1 MTLLHLLIVGWLP
14 GAAIFRLPYGDRD
27 ARAGL
32 EAEERLF
39 WAVVISAALSMSV
52 VLGLA
57 AIDRYSF
64 ERLLIAD
71 LAIAA
76 VAAAAGRFRLGY
88 GGTAKRVTPGVIL
101 PLALILL
108 GVWRFF
114 PPSEYIIGGKD
125 PGTYINEG
133 VQIAQRGTFVYR
145 DPVVA
150 EVPPFARDLFFPS
163 HLRHDYYSLRFMG
176 FRVNDPE
183 SGAVVGQFP
192 HVFPAA
198 IAIGY
203 GLDGLTGARRTV
215 GVWAILGVLAVYFA
229 GHRLFGRTAAFT
241 AAALLSLHVI
251 QVWFARYPNAEVVMQ
266 ALLFATL
273 LAHARAHVDG
283 NRFFAP
289 VAGVLLGLLL
299 FLRFDAVLGIA
310 AVLGAVALLVLARR
324 LRPDPW
330 FFAGLGITVAAGTAY
345 LLGPM
350 RAYVDL
356 PIVFLSHL
364 AWWQYAVMGGAV
376 VVALAALVAGA
387 RAPAVG
393 AWVSTWTP
401 MLLTGALVA
410 AAAYS
415 FWLRAPIDGV
425 LAARDAYSLRT
436 FTAFYLTL
444 PGLLAAVLGFALFA
458 HRAFWRAPEL
468 FATVSVYAFFFFY
481 KVRIFS
487 DHFWMARRF
496 LPVILPGALLF
507 AAAAA
512 LGGSRGTWAPTRLAR
527 QAIGVAFVAVLAMQY
542 NRAAA
547 PVLAHVEYAGI
558 IPRLETIAK
567 QVGDRD
573 LLIVES
579 RNASDSHVLA
589 VPLAYI
595 YDRHVLMLNSPRPDK
610 AVLAAYLE
618 WARTRYERVL
628 FLGGGGTDLL
638 SPSWSARPV
647 ASERFA
653 VPEYDA
659 PVDAYPRFA
668 RSKEFDYSLYALLP
682 PDPADATRPFDL
694 DVGVSDDLHV
704 LRFHAK
710 ESSEG
715 RSFRWSRDRSLI
727 TVTGLTAASRDVVLS
742 LNDGGRPRG
751 RAAGRRH
758 DLARRRTARHRPRDD
773 RFQGLR
779 RRHPA
784 VARRTPGRRRRN
796 RGNAAHDLGVETGDR
811 DRRRRRPRARRH
823 GRPRHGA
830 IIPGSAGD

>member
-14 GAAIFRLPYGDRD
+14 GAAIFRLPFADRD
-27 ARAGL
+27 ARASL
-32 EAEERLF
+32 DAEERLF
-39 WAVVISAALSMSV
+39 WAVVISVSLSVMV
-52 VLGLA
+52 VLALA
-57 AIDRYSF
+57 AAGRYTF

-71 LAIAA
+71 LG
-76 VAAAAGRFRLGY
+76 VAAAAVIAGRFKLGF
-88 GGTAKRVTPGVIL
+88 GGKAARPSIGVLFPI
-101 PLALILL
+101 ALVVL
-108 GVWRFF
+108 GLWRFF

-125 PGTYINEG
+125 PGTYVNEG

-176 FRVNDPE
+176 FRVDDPE
-183 SGAVVGQFP
+183 TGAVVGQFP

-203 GLDGLTGARRTV
+203 GLDGLTGARRTT
-215 GVWAILGVLAVYFA
+215 GVWAILGLLAVYFA
-229 GHRLFGRTAAFT
+229 GQRLAGRAAAFA
-241 AAALLSLHVI
+241 AAALLALHVI
-251 QVWFARYPNAEVVMQ
+251 EVWFARYPNAEVVMQ
-266 ALLFATL
+266 ALLFAAL

-310 AVLGAVALLVLARR
+310 AVLAAVALLVLARG

-330 FFAGLGITVAAGTAY
+330 FFAGLGVTVAAGTAY

-356 PIVFLSHL
+356 PLVFLSHL
-364 AWWQYAVMGGAV
+364 AWWQYAVMAGG
-376 VVALAALVAGA
+376 ALAALAALAAGA
-387 RAPAVG
+387 RRPGVG
-393 AWVSTWTP
+393 AFVAAWTP
-401 MLLTGALVA
+401 IALTAALIA

-415 FWLRAPIDGV
+415 FWLRQPIDGV

-436 FTAFYLTL
+436 FTYFYLTA
-444 PGLLAAVLGFALFA
+444 PALLAALAGFALFA
-458 HRAFWRAPEL
+458 RSVFWRAPEL
-468 FATVSVYAFFFFY
+468 FATVAVYSFFFFY

-512 LGGSRGTWAPTRLAR
+512 LGGSRGGWAGTRLVR
-527 QAIGVAFVAVLAMQY
+527 RAIGVGFVALLAMHY
-542 NRAAA
+542 GRTAA

-558 IPRLETIAK
+558 IPRLESIAA
-567 QVGDRD
+567 QIGDRD

-610 AVLAAYLE
+610 AALAAYLD
-618 WARTRYERVL
+618 WARTRYDRVL

-638 SPSWSARPV
+638 SPAWSARPV

-659 PVDAYPRFA
+659 PVDAYPRFS

-682 PDPADATRPFDL
+682 PDPADATKPFDL

-710 ESSEG
+710 EAADG
-715 RSFRWSRDRSLI
+715 RSMRWSRDRSLV
-727 TVTGLTAASRDVVLS
+727 TVTGIAAASREIVIAM
-742 LNDGGRPRG
+742 NDGGRPPAVPPADVTIALAGEPLGTVRVTTG
-751 RAAGRRH
+751 FSDYTVAIPPPLAARLAAAGG
-758 DLARRRTARHRPRDD
+758 TAELRLTTTVWKPAEVLGTSDD
-773 RFQGLR
+773 RE
-779 RRHPA
+779 
-784 VARRTPGRRRRN
+784 
-796 RGNAAHDLGVETGDR
+796 LGVMVDR
-811 DRRRRRPRARRH
+811 IRVR
-823 GRPRHGA
+823 
-830 IIPGSAGD
+830 